1 VHYAH
6 AVLVDDATYVN
17 GKRVDAASAS
27 QVGAFQWV
35 GLLGSSMTELQ
46 KYQQRFNFSD
56 LAVEDALS
64 GRQRPKLDVYENQV
78 LIVLKTVSYDEKTQ
92 HISVGDLTLFVGPD
106 FLLTVRHGEAL
117 PLRSVRADLE
127 QHPEKLQSGPTSVV
141 HEIIDRLVDQY
152 VEVATKL
159 AEDVEKIEDD
169 VFDDETPAP
178 ASRMYFVKRELIEFS
193 RAILPLVE
201 PLNQLTKGAVPHIN
215 PASAPLFSDVRD
227 HLLKVI
233 DEAQALNEIME
244 AALHANLA
252 LIQVKQNEDMRKI
265 SAYVGIGAVPTM
277 VAGIYGMNFKHLPEL
292 EWRYGYF
299 IVMGALALVSFTMF
313 RVFRRNKWL

>member
-1 VHYAH
+1 MHYAH
-6 AVLVDDATYVN
+6 AVLVDDATYLN

-27 QVGAFQWV
+27 HDGAFQWV

-46 KYQQRFNFSD
+46 RYQKRFGFND

-64 GRQRPKLDVYENQV
+64 GKQRPKLDVYENQV
-78 LIVLKTVSYDEKTQ
+78 LIVLKTVSYDEKSQ

-106 FLLTVRHGEAL
+106 FLLTVRHGDAL

-127 QHPEKLQSGPTSVV
+127 LHPEKLEGGPTAVV

-152 VEVATKL
+152 VDVAAKL

-169 VFDDETPAP
+169 VFDDEIPAP

-201 PLNQLTKGAVPHIN
+201 PINQLTKGAVPHID
-215 PASAPLFSDVRD
+215 ASSAPLFSDVRD

-299 IVMGALALVSFTMF
+299 IVLGALAAVSFGLF

>member
-1 VHYAH
+1 MHYAH
-6 AVLVDDATYVN
+6 AVLVDDATYLN

-27 QVGAFQWV
+27 HDEAFQWV
-35 GLLGSSMTELQ
+35 GLHDSGIGELLNYQ
-46 KYQQRFNFSD
+46 KRFGFND

-64 GRQRPKLDVYENQV
+64 GKQRPKLDVYENHV
-78 LIVLKTVSYDEKTQ
+78 LIVLKTVAYDDKTKR
-92 HISVGDLTLFVGPD
+92 IIVGDLTLFVGPH
-106 FLLTVRHGEAL
+106 FLLTVRHGDAL

-127 QHPEKLQSGPTSVV
+127 QHPEKLQGGPTAVV

-152 VEVATKL
+152 VDVAAKL
-159 AEDVEKIEDD
+159 AEDVEQIEDD
-169 VFDDETPAP
+169 VFDDEVPAP

-193 RAILPLVE
+193 RAILPLVD
-201 PLNQLTKGAVPHIN
+201 PMNHLTAGTVPHIK
-215 PASAPLFSDVRD
+215 AHSAIWFSDVRD

-233 DEAQALNEIME
+233 DDAQVLNEIME

-299 IVMGALALVSFTMF
+299 VVLGALSVVSFALF

>member
-1 VHYAH
+1 MHYAH
-6 AVLVDDATYVN
+6 AVLVDDATYLN

-27 QVGAFQWV
+27 HDGAFQWV
-35 GLLGSSMTELQ
+35 GLHDSGISELLNYQ
-46 KYQQRFNFSD
+46 KRFSFND

-64 GRQRPKLDVYENQV
+64 GKQRPKLDVYENHV
-78 LIVLKTVSYDEKTQ
+78 LIVLKTVAYDDATQ
-92 HISVGDLTLFVGPD
+92 RITVGDLTLFVGPD
-106 FLLTVRHGEAL
+106 FLLTVRHGDAL

-127 QHPEKLQSGPTSVV
+127 LHPEKLQGGPTAVV

-152 VEVATKL
+152 VDVAAKL
-159 AEDVEKIEDD
+159 AEDVEEIEDD

-201 PLNQLTKGAVPHIN
+201 PVNQLTKGAVPHID
-215 PASAPLFSDVRD
+215 PTSALLFSDVRD

-233 DEAQALNEIME
+233 DEAQVLNEIME

-299 IVMGALALVSFTMF
+299 VVLGALSIVSFALF

>member
-1 VHYAH
+1 MHYASH
-6 AVLVDDATYVN
+6 VLVDEANYLQ
-17 GKRVDAASAS
+17 GKRLAHGIEVPADA
-27 QVGAFQWV
+27 FHWI
-35 GLLGSSMTELQ
+35 GLHDSNVKELT
-46 KYQQRFNFSD
+46 KYQQRFSFSD

-64 GRQRPKLDVYENQV
+64 LKQRPKLDVYEKHT
-78 LIVLKTVSYDEKTQ
+78 LIVLKIVAYDEETKR
-92 HISVGDLTLFVGPD
+92 IIVGDLTLFVGPQ
-106 FLLTVRHGEAL
+106 FILTVRHGEAL
-117 PLRSVRADLE
+117 PLRSVRDDLE
-127 QHPEKLQSGPTSVV
+127 QQPEKLQGGSTVVV

-152 VEVATKL
+152 VDVAAKL
-159 AEDVEKIEDD
+159 AEDVEQIEDD
-169 VFDDETPAP
+169 VFDDEVPAP

-193 RAILPLVE
+193 RAVLPLVG
-201 PLNQLTKGAVPHIN
+201 PLSQLSSGTVPN
-215 PASAPLFSDVRD
+215 VDPASAHLFSDVRD

-233 DEAQALNEIME
+233 DEIQALNEIME

-277 VAGIYGMNFKHLPEL
+277 VAGIYGMNFKYLPEL

-299 IVMGALALVSFTMF
+299 IVMGALAAVSFALF

>member
-1 VHYAH
+1 VNYASP
-6 AVLVDDATYVN
+6 VLVDEAIYLNGERLADCTDAP
-17 GKRVDAASAS
+17 A
-27 QVGAFQWV
+27 GAFHWI
-35 GLLGSSMTELQ
+35 GLHDSSVNELL
-46 KYQQRFNFSD
+46 KYQKRFGFND

-64 GRQRPKLDVYENQV
+64 GKQRPKLDVYPEHI
-78 LIVLKTVSYDEKTQ
+78 LIVLKTVSYNAQTER
-92 HISVGDLTLFVGPD
+92 IIVGDLTLFVGPEV
-106 FLLTVRHGEAL
+106 LLAVRHGEAL
-117 PLRSVRADLE
+117 PLQSVRADLE
-127 QHPEKLQSGPTSVV
+127 HHPEKLRGGPTAVV

-152 VEVATKL
+152 VDVAANL
-159 AEDVEKIEDD
+159 AEDVEQIEDD

-193 RAILPLVE
+193 RAVLPLVG
-201 PLNQLTKGAVPHIN
+201 PLTQLSAGTVPQID
-215 PASAPLFSDVRD
+215 PASANLFSDVRD
-227 HLLKVI
+227 NLLKVI
-233 DEAQALNEIME
+233 DEAQALNELME